1 MRYIGDRS
9 SREIPSKSERQNMW
23 DEHSIACDSVE
34 PNLIL
39 SMAVVLSGLTR
50 GDLAATTADALA
62 HGGAATIIFTGR
74 SQPELQS
81 ILDHIRRKH
90 SYTKIIF
97 FAAETGSL
105 ASMHEVAHS
114 IIDLEGSIDGVI
126 CFPTLQATAWELTED
141 GVESQFQKNYLSY
154 YVLVTLLLEK
164 MTPGA
169 RVVLISTTIRREA
182 PAPHWEDINFSVSPV
197 YANHSTTLNRSIWIN
212 AYTEQ
217 NGETYHS
224 LDGYA
229 QSMFANIMFAKG
241 LAGRHKSISAFS
253 VSPGSKYTVQSV
265 DYVVLLINSDTRTNI
280 QTYVSPE
287 QVAAWLQLKKRG
299 IFTTTTISL
308 WIIFWS
314 HSSRWEPTNSIA
326 AGSCIISPC
335 QLNHLSSSSWSDP
348 RRWENIFPCSEHR
361 IT

>member
-1 MRYIGDRS
+1 MALDFR
-9 SREIPSKSERQNMW
+9 
-23 DEHSIACDSVE
+23 CDTLGTEVAE
-34 PNLIL
+34 KFR
-39 SMAVVLSGLTR
+39 AKVKDKTFVLSGLTR

-154 YVLVTLLLEK
+154 FVLVTLLLEK

-182 PAPHWEDINFSVSPV
+182 PAPHWEDINFS
-197 YANHSTTLNRSIWIN
+197 
-212 AYTEQ
+212 

-253 VSPGSKYTVQSV
+253 VSPG
-265 DYVVLLINSDTRTNI
+265 NTRTNI

-287 QVAAWLQLKKRG
+287 QVAAWLQLKKRAG
-299 IFTTTTISL
+299 ENLPILLQQAPVSLARASSTICRALLDPILAEQTGAFLDNQEVVALPYLDFPAGEECATRL
-308 WIIFWS
+308 WVVS
-314 HSSRWEPTNSIA
+314 EELVSRKQT
-326 AGSCIISPC
+326 
-335 QLNHLSSSSWSDP
+335 SD
-348 RRWENIFPCSEHR
+348 
-361 IT
+361 T